1 MRSAHAQQTYTRSKG
16 SNFCWQI
23 AGVIG
28 EILISFAIVCALYI
42 AWQMWWTGAQ
52 VEHNQIETRQETS
65 WQNPKTGN
73 NAKIAM
79 PQNGEPP
86 KADKPTNDGLIAR
99 MYIPRFGNQWERNVI
114 EGITPYILSKR
125 GLGHYT
131 ETQMPGEIGNFA
143 VAGHR
148 NGYGQPLGDVDL
160 LKPGDPIIVRTK
172 DYWFVYKY
180 TSYKIVTPE
189 HIEVIAPNPDHPK
202 EKPVKR
208 MLTLTTC
215 EPKYTAATHRWI
227 SYAEFSYWAKISDG
241 IPKELSTIDEQ
252 GKVKFINNE
261 QQSLVSHLSSL
272 TPVMAIVA
280 ALYIIIFAA
289 GAIAWQWPE
298 LRAIHA
304 GIKSRPDASIFGFI
318 LRLQPGVAPIRW
330 ILALLIYFF
339 IILALFQWVFPW
351 GAATIPLL
359 QQMSNYTTTV

>member
-1 MRSAHAQQTYTRSKG
+1 MQSAYTQENDTKSKG

-23 AGVIG
+23 VGVIG
-28 EILISFAIVCALYI
+28 EVLIAFAIMCALYI

-52 VEHNQIETRQETS
+52 AEHNQVEARKEIS
-65 WQNPKTGN
+65 WKNPKTGDKT
-73 NAKIAM
+73 KIAL

-86 KADKPTNDGLIAR
+86 KVSKPKGDVLIAR
-99 MYIPRFGNQWERNVI
+99 LYVPRFGNQWERNII
-114 EGITPYILSKR
+114 EGTTPDILSKR
-125 GLGHYT
+125 GLGHYS

-160 LKPGDPIIVRTK
+160 LKPGDAIVVRTK

-180 TSYKIVTPE
+180 TSYKIVTPD
-189 HIEVIAPNPDHPK
+189 HGEVIAPNPDHPN
-202 EKPVKR
+202 EKPTKR

-215 EPKYTAATHRWI
+215 EPKYTTATHRWI
-227 SYAEFSYWAKISDG
+227 SYAKLAYWANISDG

-272 TPVMAIVA
+272 VPVMLVIAV
-280 ALYIIIFAA
+280 LYIVIFAA
-289 GAIAWQWPE
+289 GAIAWQWPA
-298 LRAIHA
+298 LREIRV
-304 GIKSRPDASIFGFI
+304 GKRKKPDASIFGGI
-318 LRLQPGVAPIRW
+318 LLIQPGITAIRW
-330 ILALLIYFF
+330 ILAILIHLF

-351 GAATIPLL
+351 AAATIPFL
-359 QQMSNYTTTV
+359 QQMSNYTTTI